1 MTNKEWREHLMKFPD
16 DAKVVFYD
24 ENGHALTGCNS
35 LNLRYTDVV
44 SEEQNILEVELN
56 S

>member
-1 MTNKEWREHLMKFPD
+1 MKYPD
-16 DAKVVFYD
+16 NVNGVFYD
-24 ENGHALTGCNS
+24 DNEHALTGSNS

-56 S
+56 SLLIGDSYGG